1 MAFVHENASLSLE
14 PSAAEDSFA
23 PAPAS
28 PVPSRTRTS
37 PGADWQTVTRNGF
50 VVHVDPA
57 RQSPLA
63 FALSVA
69 AGLDDRPRRLDASFL
84 YDAAGSLL
92 FEQITAEPEYYLTR
106 IEDRMLA
113 ESAPLLRRLAGAG
126 PLIELGSGTSTKTA
140 RLLDAWCAA
149 GPSTYVPIDVDAGA
163 LEGACAGLHRRYPG
177 LVIEGL
183 AATYERALAALRGF
197 TPGRARGGAARTV
210 VFLGSSLGN
219 LGWREYPELC
229 QSVARA
235 LEPGDAFLV
244 GLDLVKDPAAL
255 EAAYNDGAGIT
266 ARFTRNLF
274 SRMNRELGTAIPDD
288 AFGHVAFYDA
298 ERERIE
304 IFAEARREVI
314 VHVEALRR
322 SFRIPRGDRIL
333 TETSRKFRAPAAIAT
348 IARCGFRPVWHDVG
362 DGQFGLFLFAR
373 AEEHAH
379 RDHHRAERDPG
390 GARLELGLLSEM
402 RTRTL
407 DLVAPLT
414 DGQLM
419 RQHSPLMSPIAWDL
433 GHIAH
438 FEALWLLPGVVRD
451 RERDGGEPAPG
462 ASSVPDDQP
471 DPPDPADPALADR
484 LYDPLATPRARRA
497 ELPLPSV
504 AVVRARLRDVR
515 ARIEDQAIS
524 TRIPPAP
531 AATAAAELD
540 PRIARHLVLQHEAQH
555 QEIILQAI
563 ALRED
568 IDYRPTFSELE
579 AGAELPPAGGLVPV
593 DHEILVPAGT
603 FVMGTDDRLWAYDNE
618 RPAHEVDVP
627 AFRLD
632 RSPVTNARFHAF
644 MRDGGYARRSL
655 WSEAGWSWVQQTQAR
670 APLHWRRTAAGAPD
684 GDAVPGRP
692 GQARAAT
699 ASSSIRG
706 ADDEFPGGWEAVVF
720 GRRVPLH
727 PDTPVVHV
735 SWFEADACARW
746 MDARLPTEAEWEKAA
761 AWDPARGVS
770 RPYPWGDRAWERRL
784 ANLDQHRLE
793 PAVTGAYPDGR
804 SAYGCLQMLGDV
816 WEWTSTWFGGY
827 PGFAS
832 FPYREYSEIFFGS
845 AYRVLRGGSFA
856 TRAAV
861 ARTTFRNWDLP
872 ERRQIFAGFRC
883 ARPA

>member
-1 MAFVHENASLSLE
+1 MAFVPENASASLE
-14 PSAAEDSFA
+14 LSAAEGSFAQA
-23 PAPAS
+23 PAPA
-28 PVPSRTRTS
+28 PAPERRRTS
-37 PGADWQTVTRNGF
+37 PGAAWQTVTRNGF
-50 VVHVDPA
+50 VVHVDPT

-69 AGLDDRPRRLDASFL
+69 AGLDGRPRRLDASFL

-113 ESAPLLRRLAGAG
+113 ESAPLLRRLAGSG
-126 PLIELGSGTSTKTA
+126 PLIELGSGASTKTA

-149 GPSTYVPIDVDAGA
+149 GPSTYVPVDVDAGA

-183 AATYERALAALRGF
+183 AATYEHALAALRGW
-197 TPGRARGGAARTV
+197 TPGRTRGGAARTV

-244 GLDLVKDPAAL
+244 GLDLVKDPSAL

-314 VHVEALRR
+314 IHVEALRR
-322 SFRIPRGDRIL
+322 SFRVPRGDRIL

-373 AEEHAH
+373 AEEQA
-379 RDHHRAERDPG
+379 RRAERARGGPADPG

-407 DLVAPLT
+407 DLVAPLS

-433 GHIAH
+433 GHIAC
-438 FEALWLLPGVVRD
+438 FEALWLLPAD
-451 RERDGGEPAPG
+451 RRDGAEPVPGSSSDSESQPAP
-462 ASSVPDDQP
+462 ALDDK
-471 DPPDPADPALADR
+471 ALLDDR

-504 AVVRARLRDVR
+504 AAVRARMRDVR
-515 ARIEDQAIS
+515 ARVEDQAAS
-524 TRIPPAP
+524 TRTLSGPASPPGPSIAP
-531 AATAAAELD
+531 AGLD
-540 PRIARHLVLQHEAQH
+540 ARIARHLVLQHEAQH

-579 AGAELPPAGGLVPV
+579 PGAELPPAGGLVPV

-603 FVMGTDDRLWAYDNE
+603 FVMGTHDRLWAYDNE

-655 WSEAGWSWVQQTQAR
+655 WSEAGWSWVQQTHAR
-670 APLHWRRTAAGAPD
+670 APLHWRRP
-684 GDAVPGRP
+684 PGEPGGP
-692 GQARAAT
+692 GQARA

-706 ADDEFPGGWEAVVF
+706 ADEDFPGGWEAVVF
-720 GRRVPLH
+720 GSRVPLH
-727 PDTPVVHV
+727 PDAPVVHV

-746 MDARLPTEAEWEKAA
+746 MEARLPTEAEWEKAA

-793 PAVTGAYPDGR
+793 PGVTGAYPDGR
-804 SAYGCLQMLGDV
+804 STYGCLQMLGDV

-827 PGFAS
+827 PGFES